1 MQSAAA
7 KLEKRVNV
15 LEQQLRQIKSELRTY
30 VWRLGPW
37 WQQLAG
43 RFKNDPLFDEIIKA
57 GKVPGDGYFGYRSSH
72 GR

>member
-15 LEQQLRQIKSELRTY
+15 LEQQLRQIKSELRT
-30 VWRLGPW
+30 VRMASRRPW

-57 GKVPGDGYFGYRSSH
+57 GKAYRRSFNS
-72 GR
+72 